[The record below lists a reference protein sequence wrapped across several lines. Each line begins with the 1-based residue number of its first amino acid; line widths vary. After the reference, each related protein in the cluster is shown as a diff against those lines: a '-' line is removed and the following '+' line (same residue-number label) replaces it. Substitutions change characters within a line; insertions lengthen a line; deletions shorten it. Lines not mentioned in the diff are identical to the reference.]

1 MNKNRYRRRLLLSGV
16 LFLGFLSSRNLPV
29 VADEALAI
37 IANPTNTT
45 SSLSA
50 GDLHRIFMG
59 DKSSWANGKHILL
72 IMAPQG
78 SPERAAI
85 LKSVYKMSED
95 EYTKYFLQATFT
107 GAVSA
112 PPRDAA
118 SEAEIKQLVAA
129 NPGAIGY
136 IKSQDV
142 DDSVKVLLKIP

>member
-1 MNKNRYRRRLLLSGV
+1 MKNCFCRFLPLSGA
-16 LFLGFLSSRNLPV
+16 LFLSFLFLWNLPV
-29 VADEALAI
+29 IADETIAI
-37 IANPTNTT
+37 IVNPTNNTP
-45 SSLSA
+45 SLSA
-50 GDLHRIFMG
+50 GDLHRIFIG

-72 IMAPQG
+72 IMASPG
-78 SPERAAI
+78 SPERAVV

-95 EYTKYFLQATFT
+95 EFTKYFLQATFT

-118 SEAEIKQLVAA
+118 SGTEIKQLVAA

-142 DDSVKVLLKIP
+142 DDSVKVLMKIP